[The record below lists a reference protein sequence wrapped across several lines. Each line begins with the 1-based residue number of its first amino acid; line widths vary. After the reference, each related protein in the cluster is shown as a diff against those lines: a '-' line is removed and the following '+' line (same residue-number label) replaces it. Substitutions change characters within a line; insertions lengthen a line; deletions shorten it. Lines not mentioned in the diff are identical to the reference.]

1 MNKQNDLFDWKHSKL
16 WRISFAADFFSKAAI
31 VVFIFLSFGEIYSY
45 NQMAHSLYQKNL
57 AGLISQQPIF
67 ILDVLL
73 QMTRVLLQGAIY
85 YLILKGVALGINMIV
100 ETDINYREKS
110 VEGGTE

>member
-1 MNKQNDLFDWKHSKL
+1 MKKQNDLFHWKHSRL
-16 WRISFAADFFSKAAI
+16 WRISFAADFFSYAAI
-31 VVFIFLSFGEIYSY
+31 VVFIFLSFGEIYRY
-45 NQMAHSLYQKNL
+45 DQMAHSLFQTNL
-57 AGLISQQPIF
+57 IGMFYQQPIF

-73 QMTRVLLQGAIY
+73 QMARVLLQGAIY

-100 ETDINYREKS
+100 ETDINYREKN